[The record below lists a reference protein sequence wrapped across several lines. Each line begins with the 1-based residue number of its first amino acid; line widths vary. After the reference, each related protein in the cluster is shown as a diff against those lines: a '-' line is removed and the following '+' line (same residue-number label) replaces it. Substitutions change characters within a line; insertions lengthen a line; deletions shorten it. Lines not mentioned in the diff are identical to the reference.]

1 MILAHRL
8 VSTPAVRR
16 SYLISWRS
24 VGRTIR
30 IVLLATGCSIAA
42 PGASAGESMALFL
55 RGADRSGGF
64 LEATDDADRTEQLAD
79 IDNASTSNGNH
90 GWFELAQTLRDNA
103 FVVEQITEGVE
114 PGNTS
119 GPSQGLPVPL
129 EVMDLSGYDVIV
141 FGSNNASYGPAAV
154 DAVEDYIRGGGGA
167 IFISD
172 ANFGSDWADAS
183 NSDQPFLSRFGLT
196 MNQDNGTYSLQRAS
210 GEFLVP
216 DHPILAGVDRF
227 DGEGVTPITVGT
239 VLPDGVEVEILA
251 LAKGSVRRNSGNLGN
266 DNQGP
271 TTPAT
276 DRDAVLLA
284 ATIDEGRLVGHFD
297 RNTFFNLNGAGTNIN
312 RFDNQE
318 LAIHLFQ
325 WVAVPEPTS
334 AALFGSATATLLL
347 LKHRRTDRRR

>member
-1 MILAHRL
+1 MSKQIPG
-8 VSTPAVRR
+8 SFSPVRGCFSAPWQR
-16 SYLISWRS
+16 VALIF
-24 VGRTIR
+24 R
-30 IVLLATGCSIAA
+30 IGLLAISFLIAA
-42 PGASAGESMALFL
+42 PGARAGESVALFI

-64 LEATDDADRTEQLAD
+64 LEATNDADRTEQLAD

-90 GWFELAQTLRDNA
+90 GWFELAETLRENG

-114 PGNTS
+114 PGNSS
-119 GPSQGLPVPL
+119 GQSQGLPVPL
-129 EVMDLSGYDVIV
+129 EVMDLSQYDVIV
-141 FGSNNASYGPAAV
+141 FGSNNASYDQTAV

-196 MNQDNGTYSLQRAS
+196 MNQDNGTYSLQRSS

-239 VLPDGVEVEILA
+239 VLPEGVEVEILA
-251 LAKGSVRRNSGNLGN
+251 LAKGPVRRNSGNFGSN
-266 DNQGP
+266 NQGP
-271 TTPAT
+271 TTSAT

-284 ATIDEGRLVGHFD
+284 ATIDAGRLVGHFD

-312 RFDNQE
+312 RFDNEE
-318 LAIHLFQ
+318 LAVNLFQ
-325 WVAVPEPTS
+325 WVAAPEPTS
-334 AALFGSATATLLL
+334 AALFGVTTATLLL
-347 LKHRRTDRRR
+347 LKHRDGSRS

>member
-1 MILAHRL
+1 MIAPGL
-8 VSTPAVRR
+8 VSSPLVRR
-16 SYLISWRS
+16 SCRTSWRS

-30 IVLLATGCSIAA
+30 IVLLATICSSAA
-42 PGASAGESMALFL
+42 PGASAGESVALFI

-64 LEATDDADRTEQLAD
+64 LEATNDTGRTEQLAD
-79 IDNASTSNGNH
+79 INNASTSNGNH
-90 GWFELAQTLRDNA
+90 GWFQLAQTLRDRS

-119 GPSQGLPVPL
+119 GQSQGLPVPL
-129 EVMDLSGYDVIV
+129 EVMDLSQYDVIV
-141 FGSNNASYGPAAV
+141 FGSNNASYGQTAV

-196 MNQDNGTYSLQRAS
+196 MNQDNGTYSLQRSS

-239 VLPDGVEVEILA
+239 VLPEGVEVDILA
-251 LAKGSVRRNSGNLGN
+251 LAKGSVRRNSGNFGS

-284 ATIDEGRLVGHFD
+284 ATIDGGRLGATFD
-297 RNTFFNLNGAGTNIN
+297 RNTFFNLNGAGTDIH

-318 LAIHLFQ
+318 LAINLFQ

-334 AALFGSATATLLL
+334 SALFGAATATLLL
-347 LKHRRTDRRR
+347 LNRRRADRRR